1 MIGANYERRRR
12 EIETY
17 FDRTA
22 ADTWARLTSDAPVS
36 RIRQTVREGRDTMR
50 ETLLSWL
57 PEDLNGKRV
66 LDAGCGTGAL
76 ALEAASR
83 GAEVVAIDLS
93 ATLVELAQA
102 RAADISGV
110 GSIDFMVGDMR
121 SLDLGCFDHVV
132 AMDSLIHYDP
142 EDGMRT
148 LEALAENVTGSM
160 VFTFA
165 PKTRLLATMHSV
177 GQWFP
182 RGNRSP
188 AIVPISV
195 DELQRT
201 IDASPALL
209 GWQRQR
215 SVRVNRGFYISQAME
230 LTRL

>member
-50 ETLLSWL
+50 ATLLGWL

-110 GSIDFMVGDMR
+110 GSIDFLVGDMR

>member
-1 MIGANYERRRR
+1 MIGANYERRRQ

-22 ADTWARLTSDAPVS
+22 ADTWAKLTSDAPVS
-36 RIRQTVREGRDTMR
+36 RIRQTVREGRDNMR
-50 ETLLSWL
+50 ATLLSWL
-57 PEDLNGKRV
+57 SGDLTGKRV

-76 ALEAASR
+76 ALEAAAR

-102 RAADISGV
+102 RMPEMTGA
-110 GSIDFMVGDMR
+110 GSVDFLVGDMR
-121 SLDLGCFDHVV
+121 GLDLGCFDHVV

-148 LEALAENVTGSM
+148 LESLAANVTGSM

-165 PKTRLLATMHSV
+165 PRTRLLATMHSV

-188 AIVPISV
+188 AIVPVSV
-195 DELQRT
+195 DRLQRT

-209 GWQRQR
+209 GWQRNR
-215 SVRVNRGFYISQAME
+215 SFRVNSGFYISQAME

>member
-1 MIGANYERRRR
+1 MISANYERRRR

-102 RAADISGV
+102 RAAEISGV
-110 GSIDFMVGDMR
+110 GSIDFLVGDMR

>member
-50 ETLLSWL
+50 ATLLGWL

-110 GSIDFMVGDMR
+110 GSIDFLVGDMR
-121 SLDLGCFDHVV
+121 ALDLGCFDHVV

>member
-57 PEDLNGKRV
+57 PGDLSGKRV

-102 RAADISGV
+102 RAADISEV

-142 EDGMRT
+142 EDGIRT

-195 DELQRT
+195 EELQRT

-209 GWQRQR
+209 GWQRLR